1 MCVYLLYDEKQ
12 FEIADLSQNVL
23 QQACWAGELL
33 NEGSSVFFI
42 LMMVLSYEI
51 AGYICCKQMQ
61 LQGLIFTAGNA
72 FYQVLC

>member
-1 MCVYLLYDEKQ
+1 MFVYLLYDEKQ

-51 AGYICCKQMQ
+51 AG
-61 LQGLIFTAGNA
+61 
-72 FYQVLC
+72 